1 MRVCLLSKESEMQKM
16 IKHNSEMKVRKTH
29 DKTQCK
35 LHKVNKK
42 IKQTIQKTFQNFDT
56 QQQFND
62 DVKEIDN
69 STTNQTFIS
78 QQD

>member
-16 IKHNSEMKVRKTH
+16 IKHNSEMKVKKTH

-56 QQQFND
+56 
-62 DVKEIDN
+62 
-69 STTNQTFIS
+69 
-78 QQD
+78 